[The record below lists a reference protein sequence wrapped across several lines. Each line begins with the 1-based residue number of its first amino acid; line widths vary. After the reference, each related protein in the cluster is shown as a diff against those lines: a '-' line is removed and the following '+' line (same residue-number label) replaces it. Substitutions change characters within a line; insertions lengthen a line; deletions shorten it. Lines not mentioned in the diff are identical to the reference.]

1 MTPLSPPLFFTPYVA
16 TYIEILCSRRYLSL
30 DFLATVTTIRSTY
43 CERFRLILQIDREIM
58 PQGPTASSTTTAGSS
73 SSSSL
78 PIILKEF
85 DDILIRE
92 YVEATDKDQVIQI
105 FVDGMLYA
113 ASFATTKA
121 LKAPQIFLPILSWAA
136 VVGSKVF
143 SITAS
148 RRQSSSSS
156 ASTFNIF
163 YPFLSTAVFG
173 FLLPIGGIH
182 GYIQHEWRNYIKW
195 SLGSDLANIDTVYKD
210 KGGCFLVAVDR
221 RSPSRILGTLGG
233 EIKDQASFSEDGCL
247 SVGHDHKAPS
257 STTGSCSSAEKKS
270 GESHGDIKKQ
280 KVVELRRMSVD
291 ISCHKGGIGRRLV
304 EFMHNRLKPDVAF
317 LTCSNVQYGAH
328 RLYEKAGYV
337 RSDKIPGLRKHVL
350 GTIQIW
356 GYKKEFHP
364 QK

>member
-1 MTPLSPPLFFTPYVA
+1 
-16 TYIEILCSRRYLSL
+16 
-30 DFLATVTTIRSTY
+30 
-43 CERFRLILQIDREIM
+43 M

-233 EIKDQASFSEDGCL
+233 EIKDKAPFSEDGCL
-247 SVGHDHKAPS
+247 SAGH
-257 STTGSCSSAEKKS
+257 G
-270 GESHGDIKKQ
+270 HGDIKKQ

-337 RSDKIPGLRKHVL
+337 RSDKIPGLRRHVL

-356 GYKKEFHP
+356 GYKKEFYP